1 MPFAKR
7 FLPFWDRAE
16 VLVAGLLALLAL
28 AAAFFQVVTRY
39 FFNWA
44 PEWAEESVLYL
55 VIWAVFI
62 IASKLVREDHHVGA
76 DFVVQRL
83 PLRVQRAVAIVTSIL
98 ALAFCIFVVVYG
110 TYIVSVALGLDE
122 RSSTRMR
129 FPMWIAYLS
138 VPVGCTLVSL
148 SYIYRLY
155 LLIFKFEAQTLV
167 KGGHEDRRAQI
178 T

>member
-1 MPFAKR
+1 LTFAKR

-16 VLVAGLLALLAL
+16 VFLAGLLALLAL
-28 AAAFFQVVTRY
+28 AAAFYQVVTRY

-76 DFVVQRL
+76 DFIIQKL
-83 PLRVQRAVAIVTSIL
+83 PLRVQRTVAIATSIL
-98 ALAFCIFVVVYG
+98 ALAFCILVIFYG
-110 TYIVSVALGLDE
+110 THIVSVALGIDE
-122 RSSTRMR
+122 RSPTRMR

-148 SYIYRLY
+148 SYLYRLY
-155 LLIFKFEAQTLV
+155 LLIFKFEARTLARRA
-167 KGGHEDRRAQI
+167 HEDRRAQI

>member
-1 MPFAKR
+1 LTFEKR
-7 FLPFWDRAE
+7 FLYVWDRVE
-16 VLVAGLLALLAL
+16 VFLVGLLALLGL
-28 AAAFFQVVTRY
+28 AASFYQVITRY

-76 DFVVQRL
+76 DFIIQRL
-83 PLRVQRAVAIVTSIL
+83 PLRIQRKIAIATSIL
-98 ALAFCIFVVVYG
+98 ALTFCAFVVLYG
-110 TYIVSVALGLDE
+110 THIVSVAFGIDE
-122 RSSTRMR
+122 RSPTRMR

-148 SYIYRLY
+148 SYLYRLY
-155 LLIFKFEAQTLV
+155 LLIFKFETKTLV
-167 KGGHEDRRAQI
+167 TETQEDRRAQI